1 MTTLAE
7 GITIEP
13 ISGLVATYE
22 VCDSDGRVLG
32 VIAEADEYDWR
43 VLSTRQGH
51 PEPVRGRH
59 PTREDAAATLI
70 QPRETP

>member
-1 MTTLAE
+1 MTALAE
-7 GITIEP
+7 GITIEAMP
-13 ISGLVATYE
+13 GLIATYE
-22 VCDSDGRVLG
+22 VCDANRRVLG
-32 VIAEADEYDWR
+32 VIAEAGEYDWR

-70 QPRETP
+70 QSRETP